1 MTSGDFSGS
10 DKRREQDYA
19 DLQNEIAGRGVG
31 RINRFLPSNRI
42 DNPENQRKKDA
53 ELSHLLNELQQR
65 LQDPDYRAAFERAN
79 DLIDQTQIKLTN
91 TLDAV
96 AERIE
101 HLEALR
107 ETSDSKAVRDA
118 LITAREKQ
126 DRLSEIQRDIVTPA
140 KDTLND
146 KDYPLDLDE
155 IEDLEKQVQKASKEI
170 GSLDS
175 IKSNF
180 DAVASNNDTAPH
192 LDPAFEIDEF
202 SP

>member
-118 LITAREKQ
+118 LI
-126 DRLSEIQRDIVTPA
+126 V
-140 KDTLND
+140 
-146 KDYPLDLDE
+146 
-155 IEDLEKQVQKASKEI
+155 
-170 GSLDS
+170 
-175 IKSNF
+175 
-180 DAVASNNDTAPH
+180 
-192 LDPAFEIDEF
+192 
-202 SP
+202 